1 MAAVYA
7 VVMAGG
13 RGERFWPLSEEART
27 KPFVPLLGP
36 RTLLQQTV
44 ERLDPLVP
52 PERVLI
58 SIGETHHR
66 LAREQ
71 LPEIPEEN
79 FIVEPLARD
88 TSACLG
94 YSALHLERRDP
105 DAVMIA
111 IPADHYVGDAAAYR
125 TTLER
130 AIRSLEGVTAVVFG
144 VRPVRPESGYG
155 YVQARRPASG
165 REHDPWPVVRFVEKP
180 DRATAARYL
189 ESGDYFWNSGIFVWR
204 NRTLLALFERHMPA
218 TYRGLCELRP
228 LLAREGAERER
239 RSVFAGLER
248 LSVDFGILERSDGL
262 VLVPV
267 EFPWDDIGNWAA
279 LERALPADAFGN
291 VARGAHVAVNS
302 TGCVVYTDA
311 GTVATFGVSDL
322 VVVQANGKVL
332 VTTKERAAELK
343 RVVSALG
350 PEHAPKEQ
358 RGETE

>member
-94 YSALHLERRDP
+94 YSAMEFS
-105 DAVMIA
+105 
-111 IPADHYVGDAAAYR
+111 
-125 TTLER
+125 
-130 AIRSLEGVTAVVFG
+130 RSE
-144 VRPVRPESGYG
+144 
-155 YVQARRPASG
+155 
-165 REHDPWPVVRFVEKP
+165 EH
-180 DRATAARYL
+180 T
-189 ESGDYFWNSGIFVWR
+189 S
-204 NRTLLALFERHMPA
+204 
-218 TYRGLCELRP
+218 ELQSP
-228 LLAREGAERER
+228 CN
-239 RSVFAGLER
+239 
-248 LSVDFGILERSDGL
+248 L
-262 VLVPV
+262 VC
-267 EFPWDDIGNWAA
+267 
-279 LERALPADAFGN
+279 R
-291 VARGAHVAVNS
+291 
-302 TGCVVYTDA
+302 
-311 GTVATFGVSDL
+311 
-322 VVVQANGKVL
+322 
-332 VTTKERAAELK
+332 
-343 RVVSALG
+343 
-350 PEHAPKEQ
+350 
-358 RGETE
+358 